1 MSHSLHSRLLRPT
14 RWVGV
19 GLLLAAV
26 LFPAPLRARDSQP
39 AELASPMVGAP
50 NLTSSVLL
58 ADDSDWSWSKV
69 TKPFQVVQGS
79 RRTMVQFAT
88 IGMCI
93 ALYIIWWRKV
103 V

>member
-1 MSHSLHSRLLRPT
+1 
-14 RWVGV
+14 
-19 GLLLAAV
+19 LAAV
-26 LFPAPLRARDSQP
+26 VIPAPLRARDAQS
-39 AELASPMVGAP
+39 AELASPTVGAP
-50 NLTSSVLL
+50 HLASPVLL
-58 ADDSDWSWSKV
+58 ADDSGWSWSKV